1 MREHRF
7 HVDPV
12 GGSDRVVMAGSEAH
26 HLRHVLRLEIGD
38 EVTLFDGSGLEFA
51 ARIERTGKHEIELT
65 VVERREVSVE
75 SPRRVSIASAVPKGD
90 RQQVLLEKLVELG
103 TACWLPVEW
112 RRSAVRPE
120 AKSVERWRRYV
131 IEASKQ
137 CRRNRLMEVGDPTS
151 AVDLFDRTNEPIRWL
166 FDPSGEPIE
175 RAIVDGPDEAIVAI
189 GPEGGIADDELEA
202 ARRHGWRVVRWG
214 PRILRLETAAIAAA
228 AVLIGGR

>member
-7 HVDPV
+7 HVEPV
-12 GGSDRVVMAGSEAH
+12 GESDRVVMAGSEAH

-65 VVERREVSVE
+65 VVERREVTVE

-166 FDPSGEPIE
+166 LDPSGEPIE
-175 RAIVDGPDEAIVAI
+175 RAIVDGPDEVIVAI

-202 ARRHGWRVVRWG
+202 ARRHGWRVV
-214 PRILRLETAAIAAA
+214 
-228 AVLIGGR
+228 

>member
-1 MREHRF
+1 
-7 HVDPV
+7 
-12 GGSDRVVMAGSEAH
+12 MAGSEAH

-51 ARIERTGKHEIELT
+51 ARIERTGKQEIELT
-65 VVERREVSVE
+65 IVERREVSVE

-103 TACWLPVEW
+103 AVRWMPIDW
-112 RRSAVRPE
+112 RRSSVRPE
-120 AKSVERWRRYV
+120 AKSAERWRRYA

-137 CRRNRLMEVGDPTS
+137 CRRNRLMEIGAPMS
-151 AVDLFDRTNEPIRWL
+151 AVELFDRSTEPVRWL
-166 FDPSGEPIE
+166 LDPIGEPIE
-175 RAIVDGPDEAIVAI
+175 SAIVDGLDEAIVAI
-189 GPEGGIADDELEA
+189 GPEGGIADEELEA
-202 ARRHGWRVVRWG
+202 ARRHGWRVVCWG